1 MKPVELRRQIFRG
14 PSHWGYGLSYRLR
27 GLDGGGIA
35 LFSRPAF
42 VKWIVR
48 DGPAASA
55 GSVAVDDCDRLFWIH
70 PRDCQLYRRDPVN
83 ELVEPMI
90 ALAECDEAHRH
101 LFGRMLYAADRL
113 WILDRTESRVM
124 VLRPDTF
131 QVIAEIVLAAAIDLA
146 VDGGRLYTLAR
157 DGVRVFDLDGRP
169 LSGPHR
175 EGLSDPW
182 ALGVGAYGGGRWI
195 YVVDRG
201 GARGFLRYDADSGAS
216 AGELAKFADAGDG
229 FRPRMLVVHPDGN
242 LFVSDG
248 SRILHE
254 FSPDGGYVG
263 GKDDVSPLTA
273 IVALAVDRRGD
284 LAVASPEGIA
294 RYSRE
299 PGLAGSAGQF
309 YTRALDNGTE
319 HDEEWHRLDLCAD
332 LDEGGA
338 LDVYYASTE
347 DAGLAGSVNAI
358 FDRDLSAVDKA
369 AALETVLSDRWKGP
383 HALRAVMPP
392 SGAIAGSGDFSGN
405 PSHSVRFSTGTRR
418 YLWLKL
424 VLSGLAPGAKASVRE
439 MRVYYPR
446 LSYLR
451 YLPAVYQQD
460 PVSADFLAR
469 FLAMFETVSSGLE
482 ATLERIPEV
491 FDPDLA
497 PGEFLDWLGQ
507 WLDLGMEEDWP
518 ASVKRELIQK
528 AADLYRYKGTP
539 RGLADFI
546 EIVTGTRPIISE
558 SFESERPFILG
569 DGIAL
574 GLDSRIFGRPVAE
587 VRRDQRTVLGHAS
600 VLGATEIRATTQVPV
615 DPFRAAAHR
624 FTVLLDLPR
633 HRFQRFERGL
643 HRIIRDNAP
652 AHVHYDIQLGSRAGL
667 GVNAMLGVNLT
678 LTDPQPFLLG
688 YSALGESVCARR
700 VWWGPEVGI
709 DATLGGPEDESNDAM
724 SPRNGER

>member
-1 MKPVELRRQIFRG
+1 MKPVELRRQVFRG
-14 PSHWGYGLSYRLR
+14 PSHWDYGLSCKLRRLA
-27 GLDGGGIA
+27 GGGVA

-42 VKWIVR
+42 VDWIVR

-55 GSVAVDDCDRLFWIH
+55 GSLAADDCDRLFWIH
-70 PRDCQLYRRDPVN
+70 RSDRQLYRRDPVN

-90 ALAECDEAHRH
+90 AVTEGDEAHQH
-101 LFGRMLYAADRL
+101 VFGRMLYAADRL
-113 WILDRTESRVM
+113 WILDRTGSRVR

-131 QVIAEIVLAAAIDLA
+131 QVIAEIPLDGAIDLA
-146 VDGGRLYTLAR
+146 VDGGRLSTLDA
-157 DGVRVFDLDGRP
+157 DGLRVFDLDGRP
-169 LSGPHR
+169 VSGPHR
-175 EGLSDPW
+175 ERLSQPR
-182 ALGVGAYGGGRWI
+182 ALGVGIDDDKVRWI
-195 YVVDRG
+195 YVVDD
-201 GARGFLRYDADSGAS
+201 GARGFLRYQDSGTFVE
-216 AGELAKFADAGDG
+216 ELARFDDAGAG
-229 FRPRMLVVHPDGN
+229 FRPRLFVVHPDGN

-248 SRILHE
+248 SPILHE

-263 GKDDVSPLTA
+263 GKDDVSPLSR
-273 IVALAVDRRGD
+273 IVAMTVDRRGD
-284 LAVASPEGIA
+284 FAVASPEGIA

-299 PGLAGSAGQF
+299 PGLAGNAGQF
-309 YTRALDNGTE
+309 YTLGLDNGTE
-319 HDEEWHRLDLCAD
+319 HDQEWHRLDLCAD

-369 AALETVLSDRWKGP
+369 AALDTVLRDRWTGP

-418 YLWLKL
+418 HLWLKL
-424 VLSGLAPGAKASVRE
+424 VLSGLTPGAKASVRE

-518 ASVKRELIQK
+518 ASVKRALIQK

-546 EIVTGTRPIISE
+546 EIVTGARPIISE

-569 DGIAL
+569 DGITL
-574 GLDSRIFGRPVAE
+574 GLDSRIFGPPVAD

-643 HRIIRDNAP
+643 HRIIRDHAP

-667 GVNAMLGVNLT
+667 GANAMLGVNLKV
-678 LTDPQPFLLG
+678 TDPQPFLLG
-688 YSALGESVCARR
+688 YSALGESICARR
-700 VWWGPEVGI
+700 AWWGPEVGI
-709 DATLGGPEDESNDAM
+709 DATLGGPAHESNDAM